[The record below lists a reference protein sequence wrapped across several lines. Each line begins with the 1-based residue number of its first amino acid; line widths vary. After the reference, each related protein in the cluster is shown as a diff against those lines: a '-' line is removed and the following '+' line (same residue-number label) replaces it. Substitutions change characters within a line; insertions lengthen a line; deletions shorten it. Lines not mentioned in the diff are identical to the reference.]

1 MPELHVEHA
10 MTAAPPSINLRA
22 SVRTAAER
30 MCALNTTFLVAHDG
44 DSASVGLVT
53 DRDLTGLIATGRDP
67 TTTTVGEV
75 MTPQTV
81 FCHTSDDVEDAVWLM
96 ERHELRRLVVV
107 DDDRRVVGVLSVDDV
122 ARALSTRLAGSVL
135 RHTPA
140 ST

>member
-1 MPELHVEHA
+1 
-10 MTAAPPSINLRA
+10 MTAAPPSIGPCA

-30 MCALNTTFLVAHDG
+30 MCALNTGFLVVHDD
-44 DSASVGLVT
+44 DSGPIGLVT
-53 DRDLTGLIATGRDP
+53 DRDLTALTAAGGDP
-67 TTTTVGEV
+67 TTTTVRNV

-107 DDDRRVVGVLSVDDV
+107 DDKRRVVGVLSVDDV
-122 ARALSTRLAGSVL
+122 ARAISTRLAGSVL